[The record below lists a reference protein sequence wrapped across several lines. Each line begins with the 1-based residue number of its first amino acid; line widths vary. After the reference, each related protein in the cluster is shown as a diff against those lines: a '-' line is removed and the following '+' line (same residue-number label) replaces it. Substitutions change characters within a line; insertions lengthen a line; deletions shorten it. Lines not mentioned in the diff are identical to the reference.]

1 MDLWI
6 LLALAAAFFQTLR
19 FMLQKQL
26 SAVKLTA
33 SGATFAR
40 FVYSAPIA
48 ATIALTYFWQA
59 GVPVPDMGQGFWPF
73 AIAGG
78 FSQITATVCTVLLF
92 GRRNFAV
99 GLTFTKIAVL
109 FSVLFGW
116 VLIGDA
122 ISPWSFMA
130 ICIGFAGVLVLSG
143 PMEGVGVWWKRLI
156 SPSAAL
162 GLLGG
167 ALFGVSGVAYRG
179 ATLAIE
185 SSDPFERAI
194 VTLAIVTSLQ
204 LASMTVWLYLRDRAE
219 IGKVLGAW
227 RTAGFVGLTSLAG
240 SFCWFTAYTLQNAAY
255 VNAVGQIELI
265 FGIIATV
272 LFFNETIS
280 KREYL
285 GIVLI
290 ASSVLG
296 LVIWS

>member
-1 MDLWI
+1 MDLWVF
-6 LLALAAAFFQTLR
+6 LAVAAAFFQTLR
-19 FMLQKQL
+19 FMLQKHL

-48 ATIALTYFWQA
+48 ATIALVYFWQA
-59 GVPVPDMGQGFWPF
+59 DAPIPNMAQGFWPF
-73 AIAGG
+73 AIIGG
-78 FSQITATVCTVLLF
+78 AAQITATVCTVLLF

-109 FSVLFGW
+109 MAALFGW
-116 VLIGDA
+116 VLLGDHV
-122 ISPWSFMA
+122 SQWSLIA

-143 PMEGVGVWWKRLI
+143 PMEGEGAWWKRLI

-179 ATLAIE
+179 ATLAVN
-185 SSDPFERAI
+185 SGDPFERAI

-204 LASMTVWLYLRDRAE
+204 LASMSVWLYLRDRAE

-280 KREYL
+280 KREYI